1 MIKNEFVVKHSP
13 PHTHAHTFFETMG
26 FFCNLLVRLFFFA
39 SKKLEVLSGVDVIGI
54 AQTGS
59 GKTLS
64 YLLPA
69 IPHIVAQPEIQRGII
84 SPIALI
90 VAPTRELA
98 VQIVEEAHKVGVS

>member
-1 MIKNEFVVKHSP
+1 MNDQERICWENHFS
-13 PHTHAHTFFETMG
+13 HTFFERMG
-26 FFCNLLVRLFFFA
+26 LFRQSFGQSLFWFN
-39 SKKLEVLSGVDVIGI
+39 KKLEVLSGVDVIGI

-69 IPHIVAQPEIQRGII
+69 IPHIVAQPEIQRGSI

-98 VQIVEEAHKVGVS
+98 VQIVEEAHKVGS